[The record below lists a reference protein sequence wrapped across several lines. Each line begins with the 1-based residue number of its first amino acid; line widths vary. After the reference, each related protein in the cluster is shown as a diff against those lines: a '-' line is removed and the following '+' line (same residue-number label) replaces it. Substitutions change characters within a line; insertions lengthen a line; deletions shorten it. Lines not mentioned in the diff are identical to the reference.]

1 MSTKRSARAS
11 EQITSAMNK
20 YINRRRLDTKRA
32 RSVSLTDMASMSM
45 LANATSTGN
54 LVSFSSTTIDH
65 TMAESQYTGF
75 KIWISESEDRYK
87 PELAQ
92 LLYPLF
98 THLYISLLVN
108 CSSTSP
114 PPSPAMKFHKRHLA
128 TFQGNPEFKQF
139 IQQLA
144 EVSSPDELDQNPT
157 IASFRSAKYAVTLTD
172 KTYKYLMKY
181 LETNES
187 ALLIQILNKEVEITI
202 GDPLGA
208 ASRQEMRAGA
218 AVVDEQEMVG
228 EQVGEEMERLQETI
242 RAVREGPPSMPSI
255 ALYRVM
261 CEEGLVTSAAC
272 DERGAVLGLGG
283 GDSVVRLVDIQPPGE
298 DGGVIDVGSST
309 IRLGCDRGREFGGVN
324 LNVGEGQVRCLRG
337 HSGPVY
343 GVDWLWEGGLLT
355 CGEDRSVRVWD
366 RGTGAGLCVLR
377 GHNYP
382 VWCVRGDGLGLKFVT
397 GSLDRTVRL
406 WMPELGHP
414 VRVYCGH
421 DGSVDCVGWHPNC
434 SYVVSGSSDKTVRMW
449 SYQDGKCVRMLPT
462 GKGGV
467 TAVSCSPDGKLCA
480 SAGEDRRVRVWDLAS
495 GSVVKELKGHTGEV
509 TNVVWG
515 SDSRLLISGGNDGVL
530 KVWDVGVGGEGECAG
545 SYSCG
550 PGSLLLGLN
559 FTHTNTLVVTA
570 TDSGGLQFS

>member
-1 MSTKRSARAS
+1 MGPVVPVKFGPDQNSPLIKDLTKTKIARVTRLKNVA
-11 EQITSAMNK
+11 K
-20 YINRRRLDTKRA
+20 YKKNTKPRKRL
-32 RSVSLTDMASMSM
+32 M
-45 LANATSTGN
+45 
-54 LVSFSSTTIDH
+54 
-65 TMAESQYTGF
+65 
-75 KIWISESEDRYK
+75 
-87 PELAQ
+87 
-92 LLYPLF
+92 
-98 THLYISLLVN
+98 
-108 CSSTSP
+108 TSP
-114 PPSPAMKFHKRHLA
+114 PAPKSIYVDETLIEENDSNNNPSEISKDAL
-128 TFQGNPEFKQF
+128 NPNNSKGQ
-139 IQQLA
+139 
-144 EVSSPDELDQNPT
+144 V
-157 IASFRSAKYAVTLTD
+157 
-172 KTYKYLMKY
+172 
-181 LETNES
+181 ETEN
-187 ALLIQILNKEVEITI
+187 IT
-202 GDPLGA
+202 
-208 ASRQEMRAGA
+208 RQEMRAGA
-218 AVVDEQEMVG
+218 ALVDEQEM
-228 EQVGEEMERLQETI
+228 ERVGEEMERLLETI
-242 RAVREGPPSMPSI
+242 RVVREGPPSMPSI

-272 DERGAVLGLGG
+272 DERGAVLGLGS

-298 DGGVIDVGSST
+298 DGGVIDVGFST
-309 IRLGCDRGREFGGVN
+309 IKLGREIGVVN
-324 LNVGEGQVRCLRG
+324 LNVGGGQVRCLRG

-414 VRVYCGH
+414 IRVYCGH

-434 SYVVSGSSDKTVRMW
+434 SYVFSGSSDKTVRMW
-449 SYQDGKCVRMLPT
+449 SYEDGKCVRMLPT

-480 SAGEDRRVRVWDLAS
+480 SGGEDRRVRVWDLAS

-509 TNVVWG
+509 TNIVWG

-570 TDSGGLQFS
+570 TDSGGLQFL